1 MSEQLTT
8 QMDRLLLVCDSPAR
22 SEDIR
27 KSLVD
32 SFKIEFVEFG
42 QFNSVTPGKLVIVDI
57 DLKRITRV
65 LALKEW
71 LKGKPQGCKVIA
83 VTDKTSHIEGIRANA
98 IGASDIIH
106 RPINGNIILSK
117 SRGDLVQ
124 LAAGPPEFE
133 KSKEVATTLGALQE
147 IFSGACLGISINPA
161 TLAAASQPVVSHVQ
175 TKGLGS
181 WIDTVRKHHSV
192 TYQHSLLVTG
202 VAVAFG
208 LYLGFSEADRERLSL
223 AGMLHDI
230 GKAKIPLAILEKP
243 TALNE
248 EETKIM
254 QRHPEY
260 GAEAVAASNIDKR
273 MVDMILHH
281 HEYLDGS
288 GYPHRLAKHEISD
301 FVRMM
306 TIADIFSALIERR
319 SHRPAMMSQT
329 AYKMIV
335 DMGDKLDKDLVREF
349 GFISSLR
356 LEAA

>member
-1 MSEQLTT
+1 
-8 QMDRLLLVCDSPAR
+8 MDTLLLVCDSPAR

-27 KSLVD
+27 KTLAD
-32 SFKIEFVEFG
+32 SFAIEFVEFG
-42 QFNSVTPGKLVIVDI
+42 QFKSVAPGKLILVDV

-71 LKGKPQGCKVIA
+71 LKGKPEGGKVIA
-83 VTDKTSHIEGIRANA
+83 VTDKSSHIEGIRANA
-98 IGASDIIH
+98 IGASEVVH
-106 RPINGNIILSK
+106 RPINGASILSK
-117 SRGDLVQ
+117 LRDDFERLG
-124 LAAGPPEFE
+124 ATPPEFE
-133 KSKEVATTLGALQE
+133 KSREVAATLGAMQE
-147 IFSGACLGISINPA
+147 IFSSACLGVSINPA
-161 TLAAASQPVVSHVQ
+161 LLTAASQPVINHIE

-181 WIDTVRKHHSV
+181 WIDTVRRHHSV

-208 LYLGFSEADRERLSL
+208 LYLGFSPADRERLSL

-230 GKAKIPLAILEKP
+230 GKARIPIAILEKP
-243 TALNE
+243 GPLSPE
-248 EETKIM
+248 EIKIM

-260 GAEAVAASNIDKR
+260 GVEAVGSTNVDKR
-273 MVDMILHH
+273 MIDMIAHH

-288 GYPHRLAKHEISD
+288 GYPHGLQKQEISD

-319 SHRPAMMSQT
+319 PHRTPLMSQT

-349 GFISSLR
+349 GFISNMR